1 MDAYVINLDKRSDRW
16 EQLQKDWADYPE
28 INLIRVSAVE
38 YNPGKVG
45 CARSHLK
52 LVKHA
57 KDHKMPYIL
66 VMEDDAIP
74 TQHFKKLWKRC
85 LTYLN
90 NHQDEW
96 DIFNGGS
103 TLVSLKK
110 GNPKKL
116 TKILVRTDFSFG
128 AHFVIYNEKCY
139 DKILSWEK
147 LDTILKDRPPIDVFY
162 SNEFLGLL
170 TFSVAPFIAIQRSG
184 KSDIRNRVMDYDS
197 YFKFTE
203 EKLLLFLEN
212 SK

>member
-1 MDAYVINLDKRSDRW
+1 MDAYVINLDRRTDRW
-16 EQLQKDWADYPE
+16 EQIQKDWADYSD

-52 LVKHA
+52 LVQHA

-85 LTYLN
+85 LRYLD
-90 NHQDEW
+90 NHQEDW

-116 TKILVRTDFSFG
+116 TKTLVSTDFSFG
-128 AHFVIYNEKCY
+128 THFVIYNEKCY
-139 DKILSWEK
+139 DKVLSWE
-147 LDTILKDRPPIDVFY
+147 TLKTPLRNRPPIDVFF

-184 KSDIRNRVMDYDS
+184 LSDLTKKVMDYDS
-197 YFKFTE
+197 FFKFTE
-203 EKLLLFLEN
+203 EKLQLFLEN